1 MGSLPVSGIHMN
13 NVKGRLRLRINGK
26 IKKRLERQR

>member
-13 NVKGRLRLRINGK
+13 NVKRRLRLRINGK